1 MMNQAGHTG
10 RCKGFSLVELIIVV
24 SVLGILA
31 AMVIPKFVNASDTAR
46 SSAMLDT
53 LRGTRMA
60 LERYKFDHDDTY
72 PDIDDLWGALISK
85 SDRDGTLNAA
95 GDYGPY
101 LKMEPTNPFTNSS
114 SVTTFGEG
122 KATDGWEYDVTEQ
135 PVLIGVGFNET
146 TGEYTAP

>member
-1 MMNQAGHTG
+1 MMQIRYLGRNAGFT
-10 RCKGFSLVELIIVV
+10 LVELMIVI

-31 AMVIPKFVNASDTAR
+31 ALVVPKFTNATTTAK

-53 LRGTRMA
+53 MRGTRMA

-85 SDRDGTLNAA
+85 SDRDGTLNAT

-101 LKMEPTNPFTNSS
+101 LKMVPVNPFTNSS

-122 KATDGWEYDVTEQ
+122 TSSDGWEYDVTER
-135 PVLIGVGFNET
+135 PVLIGVGFDET